1 MKGATYGCGI
11 SHQTFV
17 MESSRVILTGSDYDP
32 CDEDPVA
39 GTEWECEGTV
49 MSFNDGREYP
59 MNVAWDN
66 ETNND
71 YHPQHLEIVGEVPVT
86 PSMEENNPNKTFRAQ
101 KKSCG
106 ASIWTGASMTGAEVA
121 KIREVI
127 IATGTSIIQAKAS
140 LEFFEGSV
148 EKAIAQLTKPTHI
161 STNQHATTEN
171 ENNAL
176 PIQTVQTGINQHATT
191 ENSDEIPPNVGG
203 IVINSVVAH
212 NPCGEIPAP
221 IPVKLRGAPKS
232 GFWSIGGWEH
242 ADTQKTWKRTT
253 RGSR

>member
-191 ENSDEIPPNVGG
+191 ENEELHSGSHFAMSDNIPLSGEEFDHEQSNAPRVGN
-203 IVINSVVAH
+203 IVVGSVQ
-212 NPCGEIPAP
+212 
-221 IPVKLRGAPKS
+221 VKKKKNE
-232 GFWSIGGWEH
+232 WE
-242 ADTQKTWKRTT
+242 WLSTT
-253 RGSR
+253 ER